1 MWSKWCKWFG
11 SDRPSRPSR
20 RGPARGP
27 KAHRPRP
34 SSPPQLE
41 PLEDRTVPSILFGD
55 TPNLTTSDNNGPVLA
70 NAQVRLV
77 FWGSGWLTYGTLEAQ
92 MQSAVDALN
101 SSTYFYSP
109 LPGADLSQYRPGSAA
124 RPTRVGTFS
133 VSPFS
138 GPPYTYSDPGSTVA
152 PNDVAN
158 MLKSVFGMTTNYYYF
173 VVPQPGSVLSGI
185 SADHTFWSQASS
197 KEYFGFTRDLGSLND
212 LTYQYSH
219 EMAESI
225 TDPDGTALQVNPR
238 NSNNWNEICD
248 GQAQNYSY
256 RVNGVLAQSYWSQA
270 DGKFTVPTGQS
281 QNFYVSSSRV
291 LTVNGDQLGINYN
304 DTITLDV
311 SGGGVRVTLNGE
323 TAQFDPGAISSV
335 VVNTG
340 GGTDTVNV
348 LRTLAGVPVTIHYN
362 GGGGSDVANLGV
374 GGSVQGLQGAVTIYN
389 GPSYTHVNID
399 DSADGGNRTV
409 TIGPGGV
416 TGLAPAAINF
426 GAVSLNTLTV
436 SGGSGNNSYTITG
449 SQAYQGTTLNTGA
462 GADTVNVQATPYALS
477 INYQG
482 GGGSDVANLGNAGSV
497 QGITGAVTIY
507 NGPSYTHVNI
517 DDSAD
522 GGNRTVTI
530 GPGGVTGLAPA
541 AINFTSF
548 SVNSLSVLGGGGN
561 STYTIAATP
570 VTTSLS
576 LNTGGGVDHVFVQA
590 TSAPTSVI
598 TNSGNGGGG
607 SDIVTL
613 GGLSAQGLQGAVTI
627 YNGPSYTHVIIEDV
641 NDGGNR
647 AVTIGAGG
655 VTGLAP
661 AAINFTSFSVN
672 SLSVLGG
679 SGNNTYTI
687 AASPAT
693 TTMSLD
699 TGGGVDAV
707 NVQATSVPLA
717 VNTTSGNGGGG
728 NDVVNVGNAGSLAG
742 IQAAVTVLNTPSHDQ
757 LTVNDSADAGNH
769 PAVTVSASGITGLA
783 PAALNFTPSSVSTLT
798 VNGGSG
804 NNAYT
809 VTGAPASQ
817 GTTLN
822 TGSGT
827 DTVNVRGSASPLTVN
842 SAAGSGAD
850 VITLGDASNTL
861 SGITGA
867 VTLNAAPTDSLVLN
881 DQGFAGARTYT
892 VIPTALTWSGG
903 PLVSYGG
910 LQSLTINGS
919 AGGDTFD
926 LSAGTSSTAAVV
938 LNGGGG
944 SNTLKGAN
952 SGNFWEVAGADAGT
966 LSGAAYPHA
975 VSFHQVGNLIAGSG
989 GDTFRFDAGA
999 TLSGHLIGG
1008 GSDTLDY
1015 SPYSSSVVVDL
1026 QTGFATGVAGGV
1038 SGIRNVIGGSGG
1050 AAGTYN
1056 LLIGAGG
1063 DTLTG
1068 GTGRRNILVAGG
1080 SASTLTGGTQDDLLI
1095 GGFTQYDTD
1104 PSLAAWQQI
1113 AAYWA
1118 GTDDFPTRVS
1128 NLTSGNGVPLLDATT
1143 VTGNGGGNTM
1153 NGTGELALIY
1163 TDGLDT
1169 IGTFDPASQMVT
1181 IAP

>member
-1 MWSKWCKWFG
+1 MFRKLFG
-11 SDRPSRPSR
+11 LGHKSRYPLSR
-20 RGPARGP
+20 RTAAP
-27 KAHRPRP
+27 KSMRLGGFRPR
-34 SSPPQLE
+34 LE
-41 PLEDRTVPSILFGD
+41 GLEDRTVPSILFGD
-55 TPNLTTSDNNGPVLA
+55 TPNLTTSDSNGPVLA

-77 FWGSGWLTYGTLEAQ
+77 FWGSGWLTYGMLEAQ
-92 MQSAVDALN
+92 MQNAVDALN
-101 SSTYFYSP
+101 SSTYFYST

-124 RPTRVGTFS
+124 RPTRVGSFS

-138 GPPYTYSDPGSTVA
+138 GSPYNYSDPGATVA
-152 PNDVAN
+152 ASDVSN
-158 MLKSVFGMTTNYYYF
+158 MLSSVFGMTPNYYYY
-173 VVPQPGSVLSGI
+173 VVPQPGTVLSGL
-185 SADHTFWSQASS
+185 SADHTRWSQGSN
-197 KEYFGFTRDLGSLND
+197 KEYFGFSHNLASLDD

-270 DGKFTVPTGQS
+270 NGKFTVPTGQS
-281 QNFYVSSSRV
+281 QNFYVSSARV
-291 LTVNGDQLGINYN
+291 LTVNGDQLGVNYN

-311 SGGGVRVTLNGE
+311 SGGGVRATLNGE
-323 TAQFDPGAISSV
+323 TAQFEPGAISSV

-348 LRTLAGVPVTIHYN
+348 LRTLAGVPVTINYN

-374 GGSVQGLQGAVTIYN
+374 GGSVQGLQGAVTIHN
-389 GPSYTHVNID
+389 GPSYTHVAID
-399 DSADGGNRTV
+399 DSADAGNRTV
-409 TIGPGGV
+409 TIGSGGV

-462 GADTVNVQATPYALS
+462 GVDTVNVQATPYALS

-507 NGPSYTHVNI
+507 NGPSYTHVAV

-530 GPGGVTGLAPA
+530 GSGGVTGLAPA

-548 SVNSLSVLGGGGN
+548 SVNSLSVLGGSGN
-561 STYTIAATP
+561 NTYTVAATP
-570 VTTSLS
+570 VTTSLT

-607 SDIVTL
+607 SDIVSL

-641 NDGGNR
+641 NDSSNR
-647 AVTIGAGG
+647 TVTIGSGG

-661 AAINFTSFSVN
+661 AAINFTSFSVS

-699 TGGGVDAV
+699 TGGGVDTV

-717 VNTTSGNGGGG
+717 VNTTSGSGGGG
-728 NDVVNVGNAGSLAG
+728 NDVVAIGNAGSLAG
-742 IQAAVTVLNTPSHDQ
+742 VQAAVTVLNTRSHDR
-757 LTVNDSADAGNH
+757 LTVNDSADPGNH

-783 PAALNFTPSSVSTLT
+783 PAALNFTSSSVSTLT

-809 VTGAPASQ
+809 VTGTPASQ

-827 DTVNVRGSASPLTVN
+827 DTVNVRGSSSPLTVN
-842 SAAGSGAD
+842 SASGSGAD
-850 VITLGDASNTL
+850 VITLGDGSNTL
-861 SGITGA
+861 SGIASA
-867 VTLNAAPTDSLVLN
+867 VTLNAAPTDSLVIN
-881 DQGFAGARTYT
+881 DQGFSGARTYT
-892 VIPTALTWSGG
+892 VSPTAVTWSPGA
-903 PLVSYGG
+903 PVSYSG
-910 LQSLTINGS
+910 LRSLTVNGS

-926 LSAGTSSTAAVV
+926 LSAGTSSTAAVT
-938 LNGGGG
+938 LNGGAG
-944 SNTLKGAN
+944 SNTLTGSGA
-952 SGNFWEVAGADAGT
+952 GNTWALAGTNAGT
-966 LSGAAYPHA
+966 LSGAAYGRPA
-975 VSFHQVGNLIAGSG
+975 TFSQVQSLKAGSG
-989 GDTFRFDAGA
+989 GDTFQFADGA
-999 TLSGHLIGG
+999 ALTGTITGG
-1008 GSDTLDY
+1008 GSDTLNYGAY
-1015 SPYSSSVVVDL
+1015 STSVVVDL
-1026 QTGFATGVAGGV
+1026 QTGSATGVAGGV
-1038 SGIRNVIGGSGG
+1038 TGIRSVIGGSGG

-1063 DTLTG
+1063 NTLSG

-1080 SASTLTGGTQDDLLI
+1080 SASTLNGGDSDDLLI
-1095 GGFTQYDTD
+1095 AGFTQYDTD
-1104 PSLAAWQQI
+1104 PSLVAWQQI

-1118 GTDDFPTRVS
+1118 GTDDYATRVS
-1128 NLTSGNGVPLLDATT
+1128 NLTAANGVPLLDATT
-1143 VTGNGGGNTM
+1143 VTGNGGGNTL
-1153 NGTGELALIY
+1153 NGNGELAWVF
-1163 TDGLDT
+1163 TDGNDT
-1169 IGTFDPASQMVT
+1169 INNFDPNSQSVT
-1181 IAP
+1181 ITP